1 MTVIAHNTINMITSL
16 PRQSPFRQQLI
27 PPITQGL
34 SSSEAAAALHLT
46 RQTISASRRKATY
59 MYAPESMFPP
69 STPSILATKYPIHV
83 KRTRKLQEKHDAVRW
98 LKDNLYVKSGSK
110 TEIYT
115 QHDLN
120 YQVYQEYKQDMEAV
134 NMSK

>member
-1 MTVIAHNTINMITSL
+1 MIASL
-16 PRQSPFRQQLI
+16 PQQSPFRQQLI

-34 SSSEAAAALHLT
+34 SSSDAASALHLT
-46 RQTISASRRKATY
+46 RQTISAARRNNTY
-59 MYAPESMFPP
+59 SSDNMFPP
-69 STPSILATKYPIHV
+69 PTPSILTTKYPIHV
-83 KRTRKLQEKHDAVRW
+83 KRTRKRQEKHDAVRW

-110 TEIYT
+110 TEVYT

-120 YQVYQEYKQDMEAV
+120 YQVYDEYKKDMEAV

>member
-1 MTVIAHNTINMITSL
+1 MISSL

-27 PPITQGL
+27 SPVTQGL
-34 SSSEAAAALHLT
+34 SSSDAASALHLT
-46 RQTISASRRKATY
+46 RQTISAARRNNTY
-59 MYAPESMFPP
+59 SSDNMFPP
-69 STPSILATKYPIHV
+69 ATPSILTTKYPIHV

-110 TEIYT
+110 TEVYT

-120 YQVYQEYKQDMEAV
+120 YQVYDEYKKDMEAV